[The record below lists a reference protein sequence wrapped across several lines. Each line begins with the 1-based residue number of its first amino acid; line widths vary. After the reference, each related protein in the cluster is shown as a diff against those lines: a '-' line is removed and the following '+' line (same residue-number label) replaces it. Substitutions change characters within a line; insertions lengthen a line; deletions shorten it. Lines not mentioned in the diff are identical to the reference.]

1 MNQLEYTGS
10 HKKVRVRCSCSSDYT
25 EYDDFEISDFK
36 TGINVKKTNWL
47 NLTRLKRNGNYRR
60 IGDFFKIDN
69 FSAFGYIKYKQK
81 N

>member
-10 HKKVRVRCSCSSDYT
+10 HKSSSQRCSFVYDASDYT

-47 NLTRLKRNGNYRR
+47 NLHGLNEMEIIEA
-60 IGDFFKIDN
+60 IGDFLK
-69 FSAFGYIKYKQK
+69 
-81 N
+81 